1 MKRICTICAR
11 AGSKGVPDKNIRNL
25 LGKPLIAHSVFQAQ
39 SSGLFDEIAV
49 SSDSGRILRIAEAH
63 GVRQLVLRPPEL
75 ACDDAPKLPAIQHC
89 VEEVE
94 RNVGHRFDTVVDL
107 DVTSPLRTV
116 DDIAAAVCL
125 LEQSDA
131 ENVLSC
137 TPSRRSPYF
146 NMVEVTKDGTV
157 ALVKPPASSVTRRQD
172 APVTYDLNASVY
184 VWKRDSLFGCGTLF
198 SLRTLLYVMPAER
211 SIDIDTLLDFDLV
224 EYVLSKRR
232 VNP

>member
-25 LGKPLIAHSVFQAQ
+25 LGKPLIAHSVLQAQ
-39 SSGLFDEIAV
+39 CSELFDEIAV
-49 SSDSGRILRIAEAH
+49 SSDSDHILRIAEAY

-94 RNVGHRFDTVVDL
+94 RIVGYRFDTVVDL

-131 ENVLSC
+131 QNVLSC

-157 ALVKPPASSVTRRQD
+157 ALVKPPAASVTRRQD

-184 VWKRDSLFGCGTLF
+184 VWQRDSLFDCGTLF
-198 SLRTLLYVMPAER
+198 NPRTLLYVMPAER
-211 SIDIDTLLDFDLV
+211 SLDIDTRLDFDLV